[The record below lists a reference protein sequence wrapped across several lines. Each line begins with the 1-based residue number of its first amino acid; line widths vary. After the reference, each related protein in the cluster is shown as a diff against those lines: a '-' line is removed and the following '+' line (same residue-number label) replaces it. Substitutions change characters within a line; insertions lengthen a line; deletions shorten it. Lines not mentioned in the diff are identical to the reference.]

1 MTFPV
6 KWYSSAMEGAP
17 LLSSG
22 VAGAAHTTNPG
33 SLIALLKAVL
43 VTGFGIKSISSL
55 VYSSAA
61 QTITATVAAGHKY
74 LADQIVGISGANE
87 SGFNGEFRV
96 LSVTSTTV
104 VMGLDNGTPSAA
116 SATGTLSMNIPSLG
130 WAVEFEDA
138 ANYKIIFRRTDP
150 LSTPIRLY
158 IDNSAW
164 TSWNINGGYLS
175 KIQMIENPNDINT
188 FTTVYEH
195 RWPCSH
201 NYGSAEWQ
209 LIGDSRLFYFVPT
222 YAVNSR
228 RSVYAFGDLISI
240 RPGDN
245 YHCFVTN
252 YSEYPTVGALWGSS
266 WAGAY
271 YDRYNSFIIFS
282 DANHKKLARSH
293 HQLVGSVSMNW
304 KNWPPAM
311 GEGMTFPNPSDNG
324 FYVTKDL
331 IPVFDDLSF
340 RGFLPGIISPF
351 ATASAYDTTN
361 MKNLPNIPNKIVRML
376 LASKPGLASNTYSVD
391 QGIRMIGFDLTGP
404 WR

>member
-6 KWYSSAMEGAP
+6 KWFSSAMEGAP

-22 VAGAAHTTNPG
+22 VAGSAHTTNPG

-43 VTGFGIKSISSL
+43 VTGFGIKSVSSL

-74 LADQIVGISGANE
+74 LVDQVVELSGANE

-96 LSVTSTTV
+96 TSITSTTV

-116 SATGTLSMNIPSLG
+116 SATGILSMKIPSLG

-138 ANYKIIFRRTDP
+138 ANYKIIFKRTAP

-164 TSWNINGGYLS
+164 SGWSQNGGALA
-175 KIQMIENPNDINT
+175 KVVMIENPTDINT
-188 FTTVYEH
+188 FTTVFEH

-201 NYGSAEWQ
+201 GYATPEWQ
-209 LIGDSRLFYFVPT
+209 LIGDSILFYFLPR
-222 YAVNSR
+222 YSYLGR
-228 RSVYAFGDLISI
+228 RSNYAFGDIVSV

-245 YHCFVTN
+245 YHCLLTH
-252 YSEYPTVGALWGSS
+252 YPELTVGLTGVTFNWSNNNSYSNPYSNSS
-266 WAGAY
+266 V
-271 YDRYNSFIIFS
+271 FS
-282 DANHKKLARSH
+282 DTTHKRLARSYT
-293 HQLVGSVSMNW
+293 QLLGSVPAQW
-304 KNWPPAM
+304 KAWAGSF
-311 GEGMTFPNPSDNG
+311 GEGMSLPNPADNG
-324 FYVTKDL
+324 FYIGKDP
-331 IPVFDDLSF
+331 IPIFDDTSF
-340 RGFLPGIISPF
+340 RGYLPGVALPF
-351 ATASAYDTTN
+351 ASSQDYDQNN
-361 MKNLPNIPNKIVRML
+361 MKNMPAIPNKIIRL
-376 LASKPGLASNTYSVD
+376 LGVSRNSQSADPGFRLV
-391 QGIRMIGFDLTGP
+391 GFDITGP

>member
-6 KWYSSAMEGAP
+6 KWFSSDMEGAP

-22 VAGAAHTTNPG
+22 VAGSAHTTNPG

-43 VTGFGIKSISSL
+43 VTGFGIKSVSSL

-74 LADQIVGISGANE
+74 LVDQIVGISGANE

-116 SATGTLSMNIPSLG
+116 SATGTLSMKIPSLG

-138 ANYKIIFRRTDP
+138 VNYKIIFKRTDP
-150 LSTPIRLY
+150 DATPLRLY

-164 TSWNINGGYLS
+164 TGWNNSAGYLA
-175 KIQMIENPNDINT
+175 KVVMIENPTSINT
-188 FTTVYEH
+188 FTTVHET

-201 NYGSAEWQ
+201 NYGLTEWQ
-209 LIGDSRLFYFVPT
+209 LVGDAKMIYLMPAYGNAPVANMRRLF
-222 YAVNSR
+222 
-228 RSVYAFGDLISI
+228 AFGDINSI

-245 YHCFVTN
+245 YHCLMVGYYSLTN
-252 YSEYPTVGALWGSS
+252 GAAWTSYAVGNNALTFSNS
-266 WAGAY
+266 AY
-271 YDRYNSFIIFS
+271 NR
-282 DANHKKLARSH
+282 LARSY
-293 HQLVGSVSMNW
+293 HQTPGAVAAYWLGLKSYF
-304 KNWPPAM
+304 
-311 GEGMTFPNPSDNG
+311 GEGVRFPNPADNG
-324 FYVTKDL
+324 FYIAQQP
-331 IPVFDDLSF
+331 IPVFDDASY
-340 RGFLPGIISPF
+340 RGTLPGVVCPL
-351 ATASAYDTTN
+351 ATASGYDCAVL
-361 MKNLPNIPNKIVRML
+361 KNLPSMPDKSIRL
-376 LASKPGLASNTYSVD
+376 LLVQREHLTDSADL
-391 QGIRMIGFDLTGP
+391 RRLIGFDIKGP

>member
-43 VTGFGIKSISSL
+43 VTGFGIKSVSSL

-74 LADQIVGISGANE
+74 LVDQVIELSGANE

-104 VMGLDNGTPSAA
+104 VMGLDNGTPSAVN
-116 SATGTLSMNIPSLG
+116 ATGSLSLNIPSLG

-138 ANYKIIFRRTDP
+138 VNYKIIFKRTDP
-150 LSTPIRLY
+150 LATPLRLY

-164 TSWNINGGYLS
+164 TGWNQSSGYLA
-175 KIQMIENPNDINT
+175 KVLMIENPTDINT
-188 FTTVYEH
+188 FTTVHET

-201 NYGSAEWQ
+201 NYGDTDWE
-209 LIGDSRLFYFVPT
+209 L
-222 YAVNSR
+222 
-228 RSVYAFGDLISI
+228 FGDTMLAHFVVGYGRVANATPRHLYSFGDIKSV
-240 RPGDN
+240 RPGDK
-245 YHCFVTN
+245 YHCMLIGFYSLLNTSQWVN
-252 YSEYPTVGALWGSS
+252 YSPG
-266 WAGAY
+266 
-271 YDRYNSFIIFS
+271 NSAIKFRDTS
-282 DANHKKLARSH
+282 DVRLARAHNQSPGVCTAYFTGFH
-293 HQLVGSVSMNW
+293 DYF
-304 KNWPPAM
+304 
-311 GEGMTFPNPSDNG
+311 GEGIPFPNPADNG
-324 FYVTKDL
+324 FYMSQGA
-331 IPVFDDLSF
+331 IPVFDTLSY
-340 RGFLPGIISPF
+340 RGDLPGVLCPF
-351 ATASAYDTTN
+351 STSIGYDRKVLRDIPLMPNALIRLLLVSRSYNTTSEERR
-361 MKNLPNIPNKIVRML
+361 LV
-376 LASKPGLASNTYSVD
+376 
-391 QGIRMIGFDLTGP
+391 GFDIKGP